1 MPGAAIS
8 RPPLSV
14 DGGRTLA
21 DRLAG
26 VGLAVYLVTGSWG
39 LHRVTSLEPALWWE
53 PRTWAVLG
61 LAVLAFRPRMT
72 TGVGVGTPDGRLL
85 AAELV
90 WLAGTLLTLAWAP
103 ALELGVDGAIDL
115 GLMSVAAIALY
126 RLLQIGDARVLID
139 AFERS
144 LLALLLLLLAAAVAG
159 GLGSGRLA
167 TLGGGPNIFGRNMG
181 LLCVLSLDRAMRG
194 ASQGPSATARRTA
207 WPIIAAFAALLV
219 ALSGSRGAMF
229 ATAAAL
235 ACLLALGR
243 ARLGRRLMVVA
254 GFSILGLCV
263 VAFTEVGASV
273 SESFATRVLDLFFRE
288 HYVSGRDRIYALALE
303 RGFDTPL
310 FGHGL
315 NSFPASTPWPY
326 AHNIVLDAW
335 FETGAFGV
343 ALLALYFATLG
354 RSTLRATARERS
366 SGRWAGVD
374 GLRAAAILILVAS
387 QFSGGRYDARG
398 LFGFAALSMVSF
410 SRTLLPT
417 RPTRPR

>member
-1 MPGAAIS
+1 MGHPGQM
-8 RPPLSV
+8 LV
-14 DGGRTLA
+14 

-26 VGLAVYLVTGSWG
+26 AGLAVYLVTGSWG

-61 LAVLAFRPRMT
+61 LAVLAFRPRMSAGL
-72 TGVGVGTPDGRLL
+72 GVGVPEGRLL

-103 ALELGVDGAIDL
+103 TLELGVDAAIDL
-115 GLMSVAAIALY
+115 GLMSVAAISLY
-126 RLLQIGDARVLID
+126 RLLQTGDARVLID
-139 AFERS
+139 SFERA
-144 LLALLLLLLAAAVAG
+144 LLALLLLLLAAALAG

-167 TLGGGPNIFGRNMG
+167 ALGGGPNVFGRNMG

-194 ASQGPSATARRTA
+194 ASRGPDASARRVG
-207 WPIIAAFAALLV
+207 WPIVAAMAALLV

-229 ATAAAL
+229 ATSIAL
-235 ACLLALGR
+235 ACLLALGH
-243 ARLGRRLMVVA
+243 ARLGRRLIVVA
-254 GFSILGLCV
+254 GFSILGLCA
-263 VAFTEVGASV
+263 VAFTELGASV

-303 RGFDTPL
+303 RGFDAPL
-310 FGHGL
+310 LGHGL

-343 ALLALYFATLG
+343 ALLGLYFATLG
-354 RSTLRATARERS
+354 RGTLRALARERS
-366 SGRWAGVD
+366 GARWAGVD

-410 SRTLLPT
+410 SRVLPPA
-417 RPTRPR
+417 RRLR

>member
-1 MPGAAIS
+1 MSGAAIP
-8 RPPLSV
+8 RPRLSE
-14 DGGRTLA
+14 GRERMLA

-26 VGLAVYLVTGSWG
+26 GGLAVYLVTGSWG

-61 LAVLAFRPRMT
+61 LAVLAFRPRMSPGL
-72 TGVGVGTPDGRLL
+72 GVGAPDGRLL
-85 AAELV
+85 AAELL

-103 ALELGVDGAIDL
+103 VLELGVDGAIDL
-115 GLMSVAAIALY
+115 GLMSVVAIALY
-126 RLLQIGDARVLID
+126 RLLQTGDARVLID
-139 AFERS
+139 AFERA
-144 LLALLLLLLAAAVAG
+144 LLALLLLLLATAVAG

-167 TLGGGPNIFGRNMG
+167 ALGGGPNVFGRNMG

-194 ASQGPSATARRTA
+194 ASRGPSASARQTG
-207 WPIIAAFAALLV
+207 WPIVAAFAALLV

-229 ATAAAL
+229 ATAVAL
-235 ACLLALGR
+235 VCLLALGR
-243 ARLGRRLMVVA
+243 ARLERRLIVVA
-254 GFSILGLCV
+254 GFSILGLCA
-263 VAFTEVGASV
+263 VAFTELGASV
-273 SESFATRVLDLFFRE
+273 SESFAKRVLDLFFRE

-310 FGHGL
+310 FGRGL

-326 AHNIVLDAW
+326 AHNIFLDAW

-343 ALLALYFATLG
+343 ALLSLYFVTMG
-354 RSTLRATARERS
+354 RGTLRALARERS
-366 SGRWAGVD
+366 GGRWAGVD

-398 LFGFAALSMVSF
+398 LFGFAALSLVSF
-410 SRTLLPT
+410 SRPLASA
-417 RPTRPR
+417 RRQR